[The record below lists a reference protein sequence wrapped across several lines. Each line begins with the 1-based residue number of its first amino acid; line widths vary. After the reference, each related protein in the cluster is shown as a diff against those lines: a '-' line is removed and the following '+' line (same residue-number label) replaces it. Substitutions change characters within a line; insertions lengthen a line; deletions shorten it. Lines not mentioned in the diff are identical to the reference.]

1 MQWQFT
7 PYQVLNGD
15 VPYGIQDYKNDLRA
29 EIRGTLA
36 SLGMDEHT
44 MDFYCDFVYMLFCW
58 RATNQP
64 IHTYKALLQ
73 EKLPDDSPVKA
84 SMTDD
89 AFLYSLESDNME
101 FIDMLRV
108 IITNITLKHIQ
119 TGLSIEDAAR
129 AVHNEIGFFRQL

>member
-7 PYQVLNGD
+7 AYQVLNGE
-15 VPYGIQDYKNDLRA
+15 VSYGIQEYKKDLSA
-29 EIRGTLA
+29 EIKGTLT
-36 SLGMDEHT
+36 GFDMDDNT
-44 MDFYCDFVYMLFCW
+44 MDFYCDFVYLLFCW

-64 IHTYKALLQ
+64 IHTYKELMQ
-73 EKLPDDSPVKA
+73 EKLPDDSPVKE

-89 AFLYSLESDNME
+89 TFLHNLESDNME

-119 TGLSIEDAAR
+119 SGLSINDASM
-129 AVHNEIGFFRQL
+129 AVQSEIGFFRQF